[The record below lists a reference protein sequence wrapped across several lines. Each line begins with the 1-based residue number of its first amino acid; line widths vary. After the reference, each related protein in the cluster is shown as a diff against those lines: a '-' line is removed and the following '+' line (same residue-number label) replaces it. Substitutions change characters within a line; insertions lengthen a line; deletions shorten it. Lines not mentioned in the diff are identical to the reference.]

1 MPRPP
6 VQNWG
11 SSPYHLV
18 DDILRSV
25 EALGVC
31 SHDKTKFDVHFVL
44 TFSSSTY
51 IIRHI

>member
-6 VQNWG
+6 VHNWG

-25 EALGVC
+25 ESLGMFTHYEVIMDDFKSSNIL
-31 SHDKTKFDVHFVL
+31 SHQL
-44 TFSSSTY
+44 N
-51 IIRHI
+51 